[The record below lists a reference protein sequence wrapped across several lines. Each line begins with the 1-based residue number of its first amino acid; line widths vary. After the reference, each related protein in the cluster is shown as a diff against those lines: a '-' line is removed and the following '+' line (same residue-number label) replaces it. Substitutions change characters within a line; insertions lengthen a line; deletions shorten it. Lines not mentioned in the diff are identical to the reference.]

1 MIIDDIKKANI
12 EALKARDNEKRAVYS
27 IIISRYMEL
36 KTSGSNKEINDIDVI
51 NLIKKL
57 DKELDEEKDGYL
69 KANRLEQAELITK
82 QKSALTPFLPKQMS
96 EDEIRNVIN
105 SLDDKSLPNVMKYFK
120 TNYAGKVDMGLVS
133 KIVRSIN

>member
-82 QKSALTPFLPKQMS
+82 QKSVLTPFLPKQMS